1 MAMQTGTT
9 KTLQADP
16 NVTPLIDVLL
26 VLLIIFMVIVPVT
39 PRGLTAMLPQRPKSA
54 QPEPVAPIV
63 VEVLASPAG
72 PVYRI
77 NGQRIDGQGV
87 AAKVGLCSELDHI
100 YATRADKALFVK
112 GDPGLSFA
120 SVAEVIDAGRAAGV
134 DHVAILTPGMTA
146 E

>member
-1 MAMQTGTT
+1 MAMQCGGS
-9 KTLQADP
+9 KSLQADP

-26 VLLIIFMVIVPVT
+26 VLLIILMVIVPVT

-54 QPEPVAPIV
+54 HAEPVAPIV

-77 NGQRIDGQGV
+77 NGQRINGQGM
-87 AAKVGLCSELDHI
+87 AAKASLAAELDRI

-112 GDPGLSFA
+112 GDPALSFA
-120 SVAEVIDAGRAAGV
+120 SIAEVIDAGRAAGV
-134 DHVAILTPGMTA
+134 DQVAILTPDMTA